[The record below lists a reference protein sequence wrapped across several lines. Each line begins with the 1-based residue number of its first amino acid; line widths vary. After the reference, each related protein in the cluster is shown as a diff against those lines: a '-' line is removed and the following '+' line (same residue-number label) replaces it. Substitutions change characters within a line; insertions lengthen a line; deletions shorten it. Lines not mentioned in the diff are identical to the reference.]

1 MYRPSLIG
9 LAVALTSAALAAPA
23 AAQKPDKPKGRD
35 GPGVEVAVSVGFSVS
50 ERRVIA
56 EYFAEHR
63 YEAKPLPPGVAKNLA
78 RGKPLPPGIAKRQLP
93 SDLQARLESRAGVE
107 VTIFGDRI
115 VLLEASG
122 LVVDILAGVFG

>member
-23 AAQKPDKPKGRD
+23 AAQKPDKPKGPD
-35 GPGVEVAVSVGFSVS
+35 GPGVEVAVSVGFSAS
-50 ERRVIA
+50 ERRVIS

-63 YEAKPLPPGVAKNLA
+63 YDATPLPPGVAKNLA

-93 SDLQARLESRAGVE
+93 PDLQARLESRAGVE

-122 LVVDILAGVFG
+122 LVVDILEGVFS

>member
-1 MYRPSLIG
+1 MYRQLLTG
-9 LAVALTSAALAAPA
+9 LSVALTAAVLAAPA

-35 GPGVEVAVSVGFSVS
+35 GPGVEAELSVGFSVS
-50 ERRVIA
+50 ERRVIS
-56 EYFAEHR
+56 EYFGEHR
-63 YEAKPLPPGVAKNLA
+63 YEAKSLPPGIAKNLA

-93 SDLQARLESRAGVE
+93 QDLQARLEPRADVE

-122 LVVDILAGVFG
+122 LVVDILEGVFG